1 MTSSVRSTFD
11 QLVRVEILL
20 WNRLDDELQR
30 HTGLPL
36 GRLKVL
42 RVIAST
48 QGCRVQDI
56 ASRLLIT
63 VGAASKLVDRLEASG
78 HCQRHPNPDDRR
90 SSLLTVTNMG
100 QATLTRAETL
110 LEPLL
115 NQAFAAVHLPQLMDA
130 LAQVEQVLT
139 AEGEVA

>member
-1 MTSSVRSTFD
+1 MTSPVRSTFD
-11 QLVRVEILL
+11 RLVRVEILL
-20 WNRLDDELQR
+20 WNRLDDELRR

-36 GRLKVL
+36 GRLEVL
-42 RVIAST
+42 RVIAGT
-48 QGCRVQDI
+48 EGCRVQDI

-90 SSLLTVTNMG
+90 SSLLTVTAVG
-100 QATLTRAETL
+100 QVALTQAETL

-115 NQAFAAVHLPQLMDA
+115 GQAFAAVHLPHLNDA

-139 AEGEVA
+139 AAGEVV